1 MGVRYPNIIVT
12 LDGGAICRWGD
23 QVIRSMVRADVDP
36 AQISVLRNEIKIA
49 TLYDDNTDQ
58 TIKDQLI
65 GLFNQWVTVKE
76 KKK

>member
-12 LDGGAICRWGD
+12 LDSTAICRWGD
-23 QVIRSMVRADVDP
+23 QIIRSMVRADVDP
-36 AQISVLRNEIKIA
+36 AQINILRNEIKIA

-58 TIKDQLI
+58 TVQDQLI

-76 KKK
+76 KRK